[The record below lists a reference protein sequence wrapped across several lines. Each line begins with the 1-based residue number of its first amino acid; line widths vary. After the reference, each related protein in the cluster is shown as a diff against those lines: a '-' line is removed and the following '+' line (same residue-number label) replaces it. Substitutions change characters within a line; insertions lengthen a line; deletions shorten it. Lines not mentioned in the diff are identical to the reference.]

1 MSKTKIAIIA
11 AVAVLLIGG
20 AAAAVP
26 VAKKMTA
33 KNVDDESSAPISV
46 SYDEETSYEDAYED
60 YTEDVTE
67 ESTEASS
74 DLLTTAEQISTTI
87 KEAATSKAS
96 GNNVT
101 KKAVTTQKVATTA
114 AKKTT
119 TTKKSSTTTKKS
131 TGTTSDQGLVKN
143 AIGEYGSA
151 FLGYRWSDD
160 GYYYCDDKDCWQ
172 KGAGY
177 NEIYDKWAAVA
188 CMFIDQIH
196 LRFTYGG
203 KDWMVECWKGQY
215 GWLLVGAEIGLY
227 TAEEDSYTGASGD
240 INHYDCADEE
250 DWLYMQLDCY
260 WAQNND
266 GHYKKVFTRPY
277 DKYWW
282 ATGFVKGQLTKYS
295 APRTE
300 LKTKNRITF
309 KDEAMAN
316 TFVTTLKNSGFV
328 RAAAADQL
336 LDDSYYQSGKDVWF
350 LWSTKYHGNFTTFS
364 KTLVQ

>member
-1 MSKTKIAIIA
+1 MNKKKIAIIA
-11 AVAVLLIGG
+11 VIAVVVIGC

-26 VAKKMTA
+26 LLKKAAGKGKENQTTTA
-33 KNVDDESSAPISV
+33 PSTTA
-46 SYDEETSYEDAYED
+46 YEEPTYED
-60 YTEDVTE
+60 YTESTTENTPTE
-67 ESTEASS
+67 ESTTNNI
-74 DLLTTAEQISTTI
+74 LTTIQN
-87 KEAATSKAS
+87 ATSATKNVATTKRS

-101 KKAVTTQKVATTA
+101 KKSVTTSRI
-114 AKKTT
+114 AKT
-119 TTKKSSTTTKKS
+119 TTKKQPTTES
-131 TGTTSDQGLVKN
+131 QGILKD
-143 AIGEYGSA
+143 AIGEYGDA
-151 FLGYRWSDD
+151 ILGYRWSND

-203 KDWMVECWKGQY
+203 KDWMIECWKGQY
-215 GWLLVGAEIGLY
+215 GWLLVGAEIGVY
-227 TAEEDSYTGASGD
+227 TAPEDAYTGGSGD
-240 INHYDCADEE
+240 INHYDCADKE

-260 WAQNND
+260 FAENNN

-282 ATGFVKGQLTKYS
+282 ATGFVKGQVTKYS

-300 LKTKNRITF
+300 LKTKNRITL

-316 TFVTTLKNSGFV
+316 IFVTTLKNAGFV
-328 RAAAADQL
+328 RAAAADKL
-336 LDDSYYQSGKDVWF
+336 IDDSYYQSGKDVWF
-350 LWSTKYHGNFTTFS
+350 LWSTKYHANFTSFS
-364 KTLVQ
+364 RQVVK

>member
-1 MSKTKIAIIA
+1 MGKKKIAIIA
-11 AVAVLLIGG
+11 IIAVVII
-20 AAAAVP
+20 AAAAVAVP
-26 VAKKMTA
+26 LAKKMTT
-33 KNVDDESSAPISV
+33 KEENTTAPAEATT
-46 SYDEETSYEDAYED
+46 EELTFED
-60 YTEDVTE
+60 YTGF
-67 ESTEASS
+67 TEADGEEATDVAEDSS
-74 DLLTTAEQISTTI
+74 DLLTTI
-87 KEAATSKAS
+87 KDAVTSAATTKAN
-96 GNNVT
+96 GNVTT
-101 KKAVTTQKVATTA
+101 KKAVITSKA
-114 AKKTT
+114 ASKTT
-119 TTKKSSTTTKKS
+119 TKATTTKKS
-131 TGTTSDQGLVKN
+131 TGTTESQGIVKD

-177 NEIYDKWAAVA
+177 NEIYDKWAAIA

-203 KDWMVECWKGQY
+203 KDWMIECWKGQY
-215 GWLLVGAEIGLY
+215 GWLLVGAEIGVY
-227 TAEEDSYTGASGD
+227 TADEDSYTGSSGD
-240 INHYDCADEE
+240 INHYNCADEE

-260 WAQNND
+260 WAENNS

-300 LKTKNRITF
+300 MKTKNRITL

-316 TFVTTLKNSGFV
+316 IFVTTLKNAGFV
-328 RAAAADQL
+328 RAASADSL
-336 LDDSYYQSGKDVWF
+336 IDDSYYQSGKDVWF
-350 LWSTKYHGNFTTFS
+350 LWSTKYHANFTTFS
-364 KTLVQ
+364 RTVTY

>member
-1 MSKTKIAIIA
+1 MSKKKIAIIA
-11 AVAVLLIGG
+11 IIAVVIIGA

-26 VAKKMTA
+26 IAKKLTT
-33 KNVDDESSAPISV
+33 N
-46 SYDEETSYEDAYED
+46 EETTIPVDVTYEEETTYED
-60 YTEDVTE
+60 YTVFTE
-67 ESTEASS
+67 ETTQDENSS
-74 DLLTTAEQISTTI
+74 DLLTTL
-87 KEAATSKAS
+87 KDAATTAVTKKSS
-96 GNNVT
+96 GNVTT
-101 KKAVTTQKVATTA
+101 KKAVINS
-114 AKKTT
+114 KTT
-119 TTKKSSTTTKKS
+119 TKATTKKAS
-131 TGTTSDQGLVKN
+131 TATTESQGIVKD

-203 KDWMVECWKGQY
+203 KDWMIECWKGQY
-215 GWLLVGAEIGLY
+215 GGLLVGAEIGIY
-227 TAEEDSYTGASGD
+227 TADEDSYTGSSGD
-240 INHYDCADEE
+240 INHYDCASEE

-260 WAQNND
+260 WAENNS

-300 LKTKNRITF
+300 LKTKNRITL

-316 TFVTTLKNSGFV
+316 VFVTTLKNAGFV
-328 RAAAADQL
+328 RAASADQL
-336 LDDSYYQSGKDVWF
+336 VDDSYYQSGKDVWF
-350 LWSTKYHGNFTTFS
+350 LWSTIYHANFTTFS
-364 KTLVQ
+364 KSIVS